1 MNIKFFA
8 YFISPYGDV
17 IPLKEDRHIH
27 EIILHPDKFGLTKKE
42 IEAVYKKHKEVMGV
56 GNEGE
61 SREEIIG
68 DLLAKGWARVR
79 YITRDDSFTVQ
90 VYSLDKRQ
98 KENIYDW
105 AGLAIKQGGASKYTG
120 ISIMEIKPGGGII
133 RGTLEDVLKYKIFG
147 DDFEESVKF
156 RKSKA
161 MVFIENY
168 IVRKK

>member
-1 MNIKFFA
+1 MNIKYLA
-8 YFISPYGDV
+8 YWIDPYGTV
-17 IPLKEDRHIH
+17 IPLTEDRHIH

-42 IEAVYKKHKEVMGV
+42 IEAVYKKYKEPV
-56 GNEGE
+56 GTEGNA
-61 SREEIIG
+61 REKIMG
-68 DLLAKGWARVR
+68 DLMAKGWVRIR

-105 AGLAIKQGGASKYTG
+105 AGLAVKQGGAAKYTG
-120 ISIMEIKPGGGII
+120 INIMEIKPGGGII

-168 IVRKK
+168 IARKK